1 MQLVASGVE
10 RERKKKGGKSR
21 GRKYERREEEKK
33 MRREVREQESKYGV
47 EAKVRRNVPRS
58 GVGADFLWR

>member
-10 RERKKKGGKSR
+10 RERKKGRKSR
-21 GRKYERREEEKK
+21 GSKYERREEEK
-33 MRREVREQESKYGV
+33 MRRKVREQERRYGI
-47 EAKVRRNVPRS
+47 EAKVRRNVRN